1 MNGQDKESK
10 EESKKGIWSRRD
22 FLARLGWGSFQEMDQ
37 GNKLD
42 FTKTFRTV
50 VALLIVSLFLLGF
63 WDAVTS
69 QPSNLPFEK
78 WYGNW
83 SAVVISTAVILVS
96 FFFLTRPRRPREWQG
111 AGVTSAFFISLFTEM
126 FGIPLTIYLL
136 APLLG
141 VEPRMFGGSES
152 HLWAYLLFRAGFMN
166 LEASVYLAM
175 AISSGLIAVGFYL
188 LAMGWKEVYGAEG
201 ALVTDGLYAKM
212 RHPQYVGLILI
223 VVGFLIMWP
232 TLPTLLL
239 APLLVARYILVARE
253 EDKELE
259 EKFGD
264 DFSRYKERVPAFI
277 P

>member
-1 MNGQDKESK
+1 
-10 EESKKGIWSRRD
+10 
-22 FLARLGWGSFQEMDQ
+22 
-37 GNKLD
+37 
-42 FTKTFRTV
+42 
-50 VALLIVSLFLLGF
+50 
-63 WDAVTS
+63 
-69 QPSNLPFEK
+69 
-78 WYGNW
+78 
-83 SAVVISTAVILVS
+83 
-96 FFFLTRPRRPREWQG
+96 
-111 AGVTSAFFISLFTEM
+111 
-126 FGIPLTIYLL
+126 
-136 APLLG
+136 
-141 VEPRMFGGSES
+141 
-152 HLWAYLLFRAGFMN
+152 MN